1 MSVFDTGIFYS
12 ERTERKNK
20 MKQYYVEYYT
30 QSGQKVGM
38 TISALNATEAV
49 IFARRLPD
57 FRTLVSYPQEV

>member
-1 MSVFDTGIFYS
+1 MKK
-12 ERTERKNK
+12 TERKNK